1 MRLEVYAVKEYGLL
15 QPKGLLGRRKIKT
28 PVTEINAGNVRDVL
42 EKALAVHSVN
52 AGEITYLYNYYK
64 GRQDIRCKTKLQRE
78 NINNKVCVNR
88 ANEIVT
94 FKTSYL
100 LAEPIQYI
108 AHDGDDAVSESV
120 KQLNEF
126 MRLEDKESKDKE
138 IVDWMH
144 ICGVAERMVL
154 PDPVNDPEGA
164 PFEIFT
170 IDPREAFVIY
180 NSGLGQKP
188 LAGVILQQDENDQ
201 WIATVYTVN
210 KVFTVTPE
218 EVSERGHILGR
229 IPLIEYLNND
239 ARMGAFE
246 AVLSILNAIN
256 QLESDAVDSVQD
268 FVNGFDVFQNCD
280 IADGDYGALSLG
292 GKAVKIKTVTQGMEA
307 KVYRVYS
314 ELSQPGVQTRVDD
327 LSEAYLEICGMPN
340 RNGGLSTSDTGSAVI
355 FRDGFVAAHARAV
368 DTATLFKRS
377 EREFDRIV
385 LRICESSD
393 RLNLTL
399 SQFEPKFPLGNLT
412 NLQSLAQI
420 FVELLS
426 QDWVHP
432 KIAYEVGSALF
443 KDPETAYRLGKEWS
457 EKNAADRERELEE
470 ELNRERS
477 IQTERQGDS
486 GSGEDGAD
494 EGQESKEGPSDGRI

>member
-1 MRLEVYAVKEYGLL
+1 MKLEAYSVREVALFPADGLA
-15 QPKGLLGRRKIKT
+15 GRRKIKT
-28 PVTEINAGNVRDVL
+28 PVKEITRSNVRDVL
-42 EKALAVHSVN
+42 EKALAIHCVN

-64 GRQDIRCKTKLQRE
+64 GQQDIRDKIKLVRQE
-78 NINNKVCVNR
+78 INNKVVVNR

-108 AHDGDDAVSESV
+108 SHDGDETVSDKV
-120 KQLNEF
+120 KALNEY

-144 ICGVAERMVL
+144 ICGVGERMVL
-154 PDPVNDPEGA
+154 PDPEDKKDGA
-164 PFEIFT
+164 PFCIYT
-170 IDPREAFVIY
+170 LDPREAFVIY
-180 NSGLGQKP
+180 SSRIGQEP
-188 LAGVILQQDENDQ
+188 LAGVVLQQDENEQ
-201 WIATVYTVN
+201 WIATVYTKN
-210 KVFTVTPE
+210 LIYEITPKSMSSRPH
-218 EVSERGHILGR
+218 VLGG
-229 IPLIEYLNND
+229 IPLIEYLNNE

-246 AVLSILNAIN
+246 PVISILNNIN

-280 IADGDYGALSLG
+280 IADGEYGSLALG

-314 ELSQPGVQTRVDD
+314 ELNQPGVQTRIDD

-355 FRDGFVAAHARAV
+355 YRDGFVAAHSRAV

-385 LRICESSD
+385 LKICATKRKLGLD
-393 RLNLTL
+393 L

-412 NLQSLAQI
+412 NVQSLAQLFI
-420 FVELLS
+420 ELLN
-426 QDWVHP
+426 QPQVHP

-443 KDPETAYRLGKEWS
+443 KDPEVAYTMGQEWYEES
-457 EKNAADRERELEE
+457 NRKQEELLNEELE
-470 ELNRERS
+470 RERS
-477 IQTERQGDS
+477 IQVQRQNPSDTEPS
-486 GSGEDGAD
+486 SAD
-494 EGQESKEGPSDGRI
+494 ETATD